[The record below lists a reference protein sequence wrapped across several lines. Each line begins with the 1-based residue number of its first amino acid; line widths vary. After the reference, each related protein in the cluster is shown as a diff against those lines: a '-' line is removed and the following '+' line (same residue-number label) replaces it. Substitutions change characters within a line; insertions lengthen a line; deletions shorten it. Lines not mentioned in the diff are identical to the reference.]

1 MGAQGVRR
9 GIRRTRG
16 VERGGSERSRWFP
29 AVGGDRPVEGR
40 PAPLRRP
47 SSWISST
54 NVAIRADGVPR
65 GTIGRMSKTIA
76 AERDLLNR
84 LRRVLG
90 PDASDAEVEARA
102 RRAYEASSPRT
113 SRKPRDAGSWTC
125 DDPRGPLGARRPMTP
140 RYRLSRLEYERAV
153 EAGVFEPDARLEL
166 VDGELL
172 AKPRQT
178 PGEATAINLVESRLR
193 EAFADYHV
201 RMRHPLA
208 VDDYSEPEPDLA
220 VVTGAIRDY
229 VDAHPTTAALVVE
242 VSDDTTLQQDRTVKQ
257 RVYARCGTPE
267 YWVLAVPD
275 AHLEVYR
282 DPADDGY
289 RTVTTY
295 GAGDVVAPL
304 ARPDVELDVR
314 DLLP

>member
-1 MGAQGVRR
+1 
-9 GIRRTRG
+9 
-16 VERGGSERSRWFP
+16 
-29 AVGGDRPVEGR
+29 
-40 PAPLRRP
+40 
-47 SSWISST
+47 
-54 NVAIRADGVPR
+54 
-65 GTIGRMSKTIA
+65 
-76 AERDLLNR
+76 
-84 LRRVLG
+84 
-90 PDASDAEVEARA
+90 
-102 RRAYEASSPRT
+102 
-113 SRKPRDAGSWTC
+113 
-125 DDPRGPLGARRPMTP
+125 MTP